1 MNFSKFFVVMK
12 KKKDKIYSVFP
23 KKKKKVRYMYGG
35 YKYMDILAPN

>member
-1 MNFSKFFVVMK
+1 MK

-23 KKKKKVRYMYGG
+23 KKKKKQVRYMYGG